1 VTTAPER
8 SDAALD
14 TDGATG
20 TIATLPRV
28 WVPPGVY
35 QPQEDSWLIA
45 QALHEL
51 DITAGTAVLD
61 FCTGSGVL
69 ALSAAERGANVVAL
83 DISRTAVLTAR
94 VNARLRRLPVTVR
107 RGDLN
112 RAKTLGPFDV
122 VVSNPPYVPALE
134 TAPATPYAERWDAGP
149 DGRAVLDP
157 LCEAA
162 WKLVRPG
169 GSLLVVHSGFSDE
182 EQTLD
187 RLRTNGFDASVV
199 RRAMIPFGSVL
210 RSRRT
215 YLQSVGLCDPGC
227 DEEEL
232 VVIRGDKPEQR
243 S

>member
-1 VTTAPER
+1 MTTAPER
-8 SDAALD
+8 SDATLE
-14 TDGATG
+14 TDNAP
-20 TIATLPRV
+20 ATLPRV
-28 WVPPGVY
+28 FVPPGVY

-45 QALHEL
+45 QAIR
-51 DITAGTAVLD
+51 DIAISAGTAVLD

-69 ALSAAERGANVVAL
+69 ALSAAERGATVVAL

-94 VNARLRRLPVTVR
+94 VNARLRRLPLTVR
-107 RGDLN
+107 RGNLH
-112 RAKTLGPFDV
+112 RAKAFGPFDV
-122 VVSNPPYVPALE
+122 VISNPPYVPALA
-134 TAPATPYAERWDAGP
+134 TDSAAPFAERWDAGP

-162 WKLVRPG
+162 WDLVRPG
-169 GSLLVVHSGFSDE
+169 GSILIVHSAFSSA

-187 RLRTNGFDASVV
+187 RLRANGFDAAVV

-232 VVIRGDKPEQR
+232 VVIRGDKPE
-243 S
+243 